1 MRIFAIQFFFFAFS
15 FSLFAFAAPEAVIKG
30 GVVSEDGAYVFTKPS
45 FDAEVIT
52 TLAPGGVYF
61 ISKALING
69 VFHKIKVK
77 TGVMGYVSNTDIRPL
92 TKKEQQAVPV
102 EELAR
107 KKTGTKKS
115 GAKNSPKQRSFEF
128 SRYWGPQLAMID
140 FKEDT
145 MGDKRHGNLNFY
157 GAKFS
162 GSNVLVSGATQT
174 DVNILLAP
182 TAPSY
187 YEGVTK
193 RSATGFVF
201 IANFLMETYWP
212 QSPTW
217 MYYFGFGPM
226 FRYSNINATFYDT
239 TNARDVNFS
248 LEDMTIGA
256 VFHTGMAFRLGRT
269 MALRVEAQYYW
280 ETQPYFGFSLA
291 PQFSF

>member
-1 MRIFAIQFFFFAFS
+1 MSLLFL
-15 FSLFAFAAPEAVIKG
+15 FSLFAYAAPEAVIKG

-52 TLAPGGVYF
+52 TLAPGGVFY
-61 ISKALING
+61 ISKALSNG

-92 TKKEQQAVPV
+92 TKKEQQGV
-102 EELAR
+102 EVSEVAR
-107 KKTGTKKS
+107 KKTLTQQAD
-115 GAKNSPKQRSFEF
+115 AKNNRADTKNKPRQKSFEF

-174 DVNILLAP
+174 DVNLLLAP
-182 TAPSY
+182 AAPGY

-193 RSATGFVF
+193 RPATGFVF

-212 QSPTW
+212 QSPNW

-226 FRYSNINATFYDT
+226 FRYSNINATLYDT
-239 TNARDVNFS
+239 TNAKDVNFS

-256 VFHTGMAFRLGRT
+256 VFHTGMAFRLGRA

-280 ETQPYFGFSLA
+280 ETQPYYGFSLA